1 MNINYS
7 VIDEIKNII
16 IKEKLKGDVPKWFPN
31 EKRLLDFFNRPTKK
45 TIDFNKKLI
54 KQGKIFRYLYK
65 DTLYNPTT
73 KRFFKP
79 KLDKRYKEPTF
90 IKKFKNAEKLGSILV
105 DNSLEV
111 QTDGAYQIDI
121 DLQIRDLG
129 TNLVNLYQEYLNNPS
144 EELKNEIKILE
155 STEITVDLTKINWA
169 TIIDIIGQN
178 EVYNDTTKVSCIGR
192 PINSNNWITFSSSN
206 ITRLKDIQNIFG
218 NQYAEQQGSDNQF
231 LFDISQNPKFV
242 LKFFV
247 RDLSKETDNGA
258 FFKYYHLL
266 NNIDLSILGIYNK
279 KPKSYADNCLY
290 IALKHQDLE
299 LEKLNSMKE
308 FVKSGSVPITKL
320 KNIAKKLNICIVLKR
335 NEKDLIYYGNKE
347 DKQYKINL
355 IDNHYFIDCKIDITS
370 YALKNYDEIKDIK
383 DYHKINKKK
392 GKYFEKSNKH
402 QINSFRVVNY
412 LLENK
417 DKLLKSIPI
426 LDIMA
431 TPYYNNMIDN
441 NDLEYDPKTCS
452 KINEC
457 IKTDNKEA
465 HRIFFDFE
473 TDTSRKDEEE
483 KPTKHVPY
491 LMCALD
497 QNNKNFVAYGEECGK
512 DFINNIKNQFTK
524 EKVMEDVS
532 KFDIGKVKD
541 VMLIAHNCRYDF
553 TFIMDFFSQFGL
565 RPILNGTRLMG
576 GSARIY
582 INNHE
587 DRHICNKKCK
597 NKCEM
602 KNKILVKGKWISP
615 FIKIILQ
622 DSYNLISK
630 PLRDFSNM
638 FKLNSQKE
646 ILPYDL
652 YNTKNIFDK
661 YISINECLSFVKYED
676 KEEYL
681 LNAKNWGCIV
691 NNKIDII
698 KYSKIYCDMDCK
710 VLKDGYDTFRIWI
723 KEVCDLDIINYC
735 SIASLSMDY
744 LIKKGCFST
753 EIKEQEI
760 SLDELYKLEKYNCY
774 KLAGRPRDFIQKCVV
789 GGRTMCRNNKKWRVE
804 GRINDFDAV
813 SLYPSAMYRMKGF
826 LKGLPKVIKKENL
839 NLDWLKNNTDGFF
852 IKVMALNN
860 CSQLTH
866 GVLAGKFLNF
876 PLLSNTENDGVRN
889 FTNETKG
896 NIYYLDKTMIEDAIE
911 YQNIEFDIICGYY
924 YDEGHN
930 NKINGVMKHLFN
942 TRLEAKKKG
951 NPIQEIY
958 KLLMNSSYGKSLLKP
973 IETDIAIVPNSKF
986 DAYLNKNYNYI
997 RQITDLKDSK
1007 IIKETKIID
1016 DHFNNCYAGVE
1027 VLSMSKHIM
1036 NEVMCLAEEKD
1047 LKIYYQDTDSM
1058 HIDDKDIKILTKEFK
1073 NKYNRDLI
1081 GKGMGQFHS
1090 DFDMGKAKN
1099 IVATKSIFLGKKSYF
1114 DKLEGDLDGK
1124 IIDGEH
1130 TRMKGINFEG
1140 IQHYAKLKGCTIED
1154 IYDRLYDDDKLWK
1167 DVNNG
1172 AFDLLAGGS
1181 KVKFKYNN
1189 DMSVKSCNSFFRSVN
1204 FKYDKGIL
1212 T

>member
-1 MNINYS
+1 MNRIDYS
-7 VIDEIKNII
+7 VINELKNII
-16 IKEKLKGDVPKWFPN
+16 IKGKENDKKNPKWFPN
-31 EKRLLDFFNRPTKK
+31 EKRLTDFFNRPSKK
-45 TIDFNKKLI
+45 VIEFNKKLI
-54 KQGKIFRYLYK
+54 KQGKINRYLFK
-65 DTLYNPTT
+65 DTLYNPAT

-90 IKKFKNAEKLGSILV
+90 IKKFKNAEKLGSIIV
-105 DNSLEV
+105 NSSLEV
-111 QTDGAYQIDI
+111 ETDGAYQIDI
-121 DLQIRDLG
+121 DLEIKNLGNDLK
-129 TNLVNLYQEYLNNPS
+129 NLYQEYLDNPS
-144 EELKNEIKILE
+144 EELKQEIKNLE
-155 STEITVDLTKINWA
+155 SSEIIVDLTKINWN
-169 TIIDIIGQN
+169 TIIEIIAQN
-178 EVYNDTTKVSCIGR
+178 EVYDDITKISCIGR
-192 PINSNNWITFSSSN
+192 PINSNSWITFSSSN
-206 ITRLKDIQNIFG
+206 IIRLKDIQNIFG
-218 NQYAEQQGSDNQF
+218 DEYALKQGSDNQF

-247 RDLSKETDNGA
+247 HDLSKEKDNGA
-258 FFKYYHLL
+258 FFKYYNLL
-266 NNIDLSILGIYNK
+266 KDVDLSILGIYNK
-279 KPKSYADNCLY
+279 KPKSYSNNCLY
-290 IALKHQDLE
+290 IALENHGLE
-299 LEKLNSMKE
+299 LQKLNQMKE

-347 DKQYKINL
+347 DTQYKINL
-355 IDNHYFIDCKIDITS
+355 IDNHYFLDCKIDITS

-392 GKYFEKSNKH
+392 GKYYEKSNQH

-417 DKLLKSIPI
+417 KKLLKSIPI

-441 NDLEYDPKTCS
+441 NDLEYDRISCS
-452 KINEC
+452 KLNEC
-457 IKTDNKEA
+457 IKTDNKDA

-473 TDTSRKDEEE
+473 TDTSRKDKDG
-483 KPTKHVPY
+483 KPTKHIPY

-497 QNNKNFVAYGEECGK
+497 ENNKKFIAYGEECGK
-512 DFINNIKNQFTK
+512 DFINNIKNQFIK
-524 EKVMEDVS
+524 QKAMENVS
-532 KFDIGKVKD
+532 KYDIGKVKD

-553 TFIMDFFSQFGL
+553 TFIMNYFSQYKL
-565 RPILNGTRLMG
+565 CPVLNGTRLMG

-587 DRHICNKKCK
+587 DRHKCCNKCKKKCK
-597 NKCEM
+597 FR
-602 KNKILVKGKWISP
+602 NKILVNNKWVSP

-630 PLRDFSNM
+630 PLRDFSGM
-638 FKLNSQKE
+638 FKLDSQKE

-661 YISINECLSFVKYED
+661 YISINECLSFVKDED

-681 LNAKNWGCIV
+681 LNAKNWGCII
-691 NNKIDII
+691 NNKIDIV

-710 VLKDGYDTFRIWI
+710 VLKDGYNTFRSWI
-723 KEVCDLDIINYC
+723 QEVCNLDIINYC

-744 LIKKGCFST
+744 LIKEDCFSS
-753 EIKEQEI
+753 EKKEKIYLNEM
-760 SLDELYKLEKYNCY
+760 YKLEKYNCY

-789 GGRTMCRNNKKWRVE
+789 GGRTMCRDNKKWRVE

-839 NLDWLKNNTDGFF
+839 NLDWLKNNSDGYF
-852 IKVMALNN
+852 IKVMALND
-860 CSQLTH
+860 
-866 GVLAGKFLNF
+866 GKFLNF
-876 PLLSNTENDGVRN
+876 PLLSNTEDDGIRN

-896 NIYYLDKTMIEDAIE
+896 NIYYLDKTMIEDAMK

-930 NKINGVMKHLFN
+930 NKINEVMEHLFN

-973 IETDIAIVPNSKF
+973 IETDVVIVPNSKF
-986 DAYLNKNYNYI
+986 DDYLNDNYNYI
-997 RQITDLKDSK
+997 REITDLKDSK
-1007 IIKETKIID
+1007 IVKETKIID
-1016 DHFNNCYAGVE
+1016 EHFNNCYAGVE
-1027 VLSMSKHIM
+1027 VLSMSKRIM
-1036 NEVMCLAEEKD
+1036 NEVMCLAEQKD

-1073 NKYNRDLI
+1073 IKYNRDLI

-1099 IVATKSIFLGKKSYF
+1099 IVATKSIFLGKKSYY
-1114 DKLEGDLDGK
+1114 DKLEGQLDKK

-1130 TRMKGINFEG
+1130 TRMKGINKEG
-1140 IQHYAKLKGCTIED
+1140 IQHYADLKGCSIED

-1167 DVNNG
+1167 DINNG
-1172 AFDLLAGGS
+1172 SFDLLAGGS
-1181 KVKFKYNN
+1181 KVKFKYDK
-1189 DMSVKSCNSFFRSVN
+1189 DMSVSSCSSFCRSVN
-1204 FKYDKGIL
+1204 FKYEKGKL
-1212 T
+1212 